1 MKTHYGIIG
10 FGPVGRVFAAHL
22 AAAGH
27 RVSVFYRNPNIRT
40 AMLGHPLEIKG
51 ELNVSAEITDLYSDM
66 QEFLD
71 SGIDIILIC
80 TKSSDSPGILKK
92 IKSLNYKPDIIFLSC
107 QNGLDTE
114 YQISDIFGPG
124 HTLRM
129 SVNMG
134 CGKTSEN
141 AVRVNFSM
149 CHYLSLMPD
158 IDEKIIT
165 QIADDFTKSGVC
177 LEVRQ
182 DYRTEVFKKALL
194 NSSLGSLCALTR
206 RTMNNVI
213 SRDYMK
219 IMVAQIVKEGIEIA
233 QAMNIP
239 INDEFLDEALCYL
252 EKGGNHKPSIL
263 IDIENNKITENEY
276 MCGKLAHYAEEYG
289 VHVTLIPIIYNLI
302 KTTESTK

>member
-22 AAAGH
+22 VAAGH

-80 TKSSDSPGILKK
+80 TKSSDSPSVLKK
-92 IKSLNYKPDIIFLSC
+92 IKSLDYKPDIIFLSC

-158 IDEKIIT
+158 VDAKIIT

-194 NSSLGSLCALTR
+194 NSSLGSLCAITR

-219 IMVAQIVKEGIEIA
+219 VMVAQIVKEGIEIA